1 MAIDVELKT
10 SKQNNTTWPST
21 FKASNRFPIVA
32 NRVFATLEKAQQYVD
47 DTAADASAYVGI
59 VLAVVQ
65 DEIVKNNGVYYVS
78 SVAMNEDEKGTLVK
92 VGGTETETA
101 EDYSKAVE
109 LSKTLTVGQLIKVEK
124 EYKENEG
131 QENEITYQK
140 GFYIVEGSG
149 IISALSTSTGA
160 DDEIGALKSRVD
172 SIEGVI
178 GDADSGLVKDVADL
192 KAIDHDA
199 YIAADNVL
207 KGELQG
213 YTDQAKS
220 DAIAKAEELD
230 AAMNTRVEALEAID
244 HEHENKGVLDGIT
257 AEKVEAWDR
266 AQANVIEK
274 IKFNGTEVV
283 VDNQTKTV
291 ELNTPADFISG
302 LTEDKVLTV
311 TDGKLSATLGLN
323 YFSSG
328 DTYEIQLV
336 GKDNEVIGRID
347 AKDFVKDG
355 MLNNVELKKNP
366 EGQTEGTYLVFTWNN
381 EAGVTDPMYVPVTDL
396 IDVYDAGNGLDLNGK
411 TFSISLKA
419 NEKYLEVT
427 EGGLATKGIDD
438 AITTAKNALLGEE
451 TDDDTK
457 NTIYGAKA
465 YAKEQG
471 IAAQETAIAEAK
483 TYSEEA
489 YTSATTYADATF
501 VKLADFNEFS
511 QELEDKLT
519 NIEAGA
525 EVNVIES
532 VVINDITATTVD
544 KIATVNVN
552 ADNIKVGANITN
564 DKEVVYSGD
573 TKVSAVLQGIQDSL
587 NNAINNSLTGVV
599 AGDGVEVSGVNE
611 NKQTISAKISTDE
624 NNMLKLGTD
633 RGLFVA
639 MYYDGDDAE

>member
-78 SVAMNEDEKGTLVK
+78 SVAMNEGEKGTLVK

-101 EDYSKAVE
+101 EDYSEAVK

-131 QENEITYQK
+131 QENETIYQK

-172 SIEGVI
+172 SIEGVV

-220 DAIAKAEELD
+220 DAIIKAEELD

-336 GKDNEVIGRID
+336 GKDNEVIGRIN

-396 IDVYDAGNGLDLNGK
+396 IDVYNAGNGLDLNGK

-451 TDDDTK
+451 SDDDTK
-457 NTIYGAKA
+457 NTIHGAKA
-465 YAKEQG
+465 YAKQQG
-471 IAAQETAIAEAK
+471 TAAQETAIAEAK

-489 YTSATTYADATF
+489 YTSATTYADSTF

-532 VVINDITATTVD
+532 VVINGISATTVD
-544 KIATVNVN
+544 KIATVDVN

-564 DKEVVYSGD
+564 GEEVVYSGD

-587 NNAINNSLTGVV
+587 NNAVNNSLTGIV
-599 AGDGVEVSGVNE
+599 AGDGVEVSEVNE

-633 RGLFVA
+633 KGLFVA